1 MRKSE
6 SLYNSVKL
14 HKSKQIGELFNS
26 GVFGKQKSQEDW
38 EHGSSSTPKARDFK
52 KKRNTRSSLL
62 KPSATKKFSIFT
74 EDKMSEV
81 ESDLR
86 ESGKKNSSEV
96 TELMIEEVKESPQPS
111 ASRIAP
117 LRLKESRSSP
127 RRSSGFL
134 SPTSPQLERFND
146 YNFRDFSS
154 QQEEESEGTQESDW
168 ERQRTFLMEVLKNA
182 KKPDFK

>member
-52 KKRNTRSSLL
+52 KKRNTRPSLL

-81 ESDLR
+81 ESAAGLR
-86 ESGKKNSSEV
+86 ESGKKNGSEA
-96 TELMIEEVKESPQPS
+96 TELMVEEVKEKPQPA
-111 ASRIAP
+111 ASRMAP
-117 LRLKESRSSP
+117 LKLKESKTSP

-134 SPTSPQLERFND
+134 SPTSPQMERFND

-154 QQEEESEGTQESDW
+154 
-168 ERQRTFLMEVLKNA
+168 
-182 KKPDFK
+182 